1 MKSGFNKIINNILKN
16 KTGSVVA
23 KSPLSKYFTLGIVGI
38 SAFLIIIVVI
48 ITIIFAPI
56 MMAQQYVEDVK
67 NDISLFFE
75 KLGNAITL
83 NGWCSDTDGSC
94 QRNAE
99 QKYYEQLDDTYRKY
113 KEDGVEIDTQ
123 LITGTI
129 FYGSTL
135 SDDKFQDEDVD
146 TSNDSELVDATDVHL
161 GDVKTLA
168 KNMVSGRSIDY
179 AKYRK
184 YLVDTYIPK
193 RFDDMYTEA
202 DKEKAIQNIADEIMS
217 FASGKG
223 TNNSNQIV
231 YSGSTT
237 YTVNGLN
244 IDVSRVPVVLTTC
257 DGKKEIG
264 RVDFETYVK
273 GVVKGETYEWY
284 ADEVKK
290 AQAIEARTYAL
301 TRNLTL
307 CPGRPNNCEYGYNP
321 NSNEIRLRNCEA
333 DQVYC
338 DYKKGCQRYKDS
350 ATGYIAATMS
360 YDIMPTN
367 YTELESAV
375 NPMTEEEI
383 KKYEENLNQVTGIV
397 IKNEKGDITS
407 TGFDSS
413 SQTTWQQMHLDNPSL
428 DYNDILVK
436 YHYNKSGAN
445 IVLSGGFTIFDGEA
459 GEASTWKQADPRWS
473 NVYIG
478 PVNMGGYGCLVTSIS
493 IQFARTGTVNLPDFN
508 PGIFANELSKRGGF
522 DNVGNLQWLPLKNT
536 LNDLSNGKFEAVDLD
551 YTLYGTKQDKI
562 DTLQQFINSGY
573 LLVVGVNGQ
582 GHWIAVNKIENN
594 EVYIFDPAG
603 ANYQTITEGYSWE
616 GVTKVQTYRIVP

>member
-1 MKSGFNKIINNILKN
+1 MWTRLLNAISKKGKNSSEATSIFFPSKN
-16 KTGSVVA
+16 KA
-23 KSPLSKYFTLGIVGI
+23 LLI
-38 SAFLIIIVVI
+38 SLTSLIPLIIIVVI
-48 ITIIFAPI
+48 VIII
-56 MMAQQYVEDVK
+56 MLPVLLVQQFIADASSEDPSLFKKVDETLVLNDWCTK
-67 NDISLFFE
+67 ND
-75 KLGNAITL
+75 N
-83 NGWCSDTDGSC
+83 SC
-94 QRNAE
+94 NKE
-99 QKYYEQLDDTYRKY
+99 GVQKYYERLNEVNNEY
-113 KEDGVEIDTQ
+113 KEKGVTLDIQ
-123 LITGTI
+123 LLTATI
-129 FYGSTL
+129 FYSNTQRADLFINDEEEHEIKEGNIKL
-135 SDDKFQDEDVD
+135 SDVNK
-146 TSNDSELVDATDVHL
+146 
-161 GDVKTLA
+161 LA
-168 KNMVSGRSIDY
+168 SNMVNGSSIDY
-179 AKYRK
+179 TKYRK
-184 YLVDTYIPK
+184 YLVDTFIPK
-193 RFDDMYTEA
+193 RFKDLYEGKQ
-202 DKEKAIQNIADEIMS
+202 DKEAAIKNIADEIMS

-223 TNNSNQIV
+223 TNNSNQII

-508 PGIFANELSKRGGF
+508 PGIFANELTKRGGF

>member
-1 MKSGFNKIINNILKN
+1 MWTRLLNAISKKGKNSSEATSIFFPSKN
-16 KTGSVVA
+16 KA
-23 KSPLSKYFTLGIVGI
+23 LLI
-38 SAFLIIIVVI
+38 SLTSLIPLIIIVVI
-48 ITIIFAPI
+48 VIII
-56 MMAQQYVEDVK
+56 MLPVLLVQQFIADASSEDPSLFKKVDETLVLNDWCTK
-67 NDISLFFE
+67 ND
-75 KLGNAITL
+75 N
-83 NGWCSDTDGSC
+83 SC
-94 QRNAE
+94 NKE
-99 QKYYEQLDDTYRKY
+99 GVQKYYERLNEVNNEY
-113 KEDGVEIDTQ
+113 KEKGVTLDIQ
-123 LITGTI
+123 LLTATI
-129 FYGSTL
+129 FYSNTQRADLFINDEEEDEIKEGNIKL
-135 SDDKFQDEDVD
+135 SDVNK
-146 TSNDSELVDATDVHL
+146 
-161 GDVKTLA
+161 LA
-168 KNMVSGRSIDY
+168 SNMVNGSSIDY
-179 AKYRK
+179 TKYRK
-184 YLVDTYIPK
+184 YLVDTFIPK
-193 RFDDMYTEA
+193 RFKDLYEGKQ
-202 DKEKAIQNIADEIMS
+202 DKEAAIKNIADEIMS

-223 TNNSNQIV
+223 TNNSNQII

-508 PGIFANELSKRGGF
+508 PGIFANELTKRGGF

>member
-1 MKSGFNKIINNILKN
+1 MWTRLLNAISKKGKNSSEATSIFFPSKN
-16 KTGSVVA
+16 KA
-23 KSPLSKYFTLGIVGI
+23 LLI
-38 SAFLIIIVVI
+38 SLTSLIPLIIIVVI
-48 ITIIFAPI
+48 VIII
-56 MMAQQYVEDVK
+56 MLPVLLVQQFIADASSEDPSLFKKVDETLVLNDWCTK
-67 NDISLFFE
+67 ND
-75 KLGNAITL
+75 N
-83 NGWCSDTDGSC
+83 SC
-94 QRNAE
+94 NKE
-99 QKYYEQLDDTYRKY
+99 GVQKYYERLNEVNNEY
-113 KEDGVEIDTQ
+113 KEKGVTLDIQ
-123 LITGTI
+123 LLTATI
-129 FYGSTL
+129 FYSNTQRADLFINDEEEDEIKEGNIKL
-135 SDDKFQDEDVD
+135 SDVNK
-146 TSNDSELVDATDVHL
+146 
-161 GDVKTLA
+161 LA
-168 KNMVSGRSIDY
+168 SNMVNGSSIDY
-179 AKYRK
+179 TKYRK
-184 YLVDTYIPK
+184 YLVDTFIPK
-193 RFDDMYTEA
+193 RFKDLYEGKQ
-202 DKEKAIQNIADEIMS
+202 DKEAAIKNIADEIMS

-223 TNNSNQIV
+223 TNNSNQII

-508 PGIFANELSKRGGF
+508 PGIFANELTKRGGF

-536 LNDLSNGKFEAVDLD
+536 LTDLSNGKFEAVNLD
-551 YTLYGTKQDKI
+551 YALYGTKQNKI

-573 LLVVGVNGQ
+573 LLVVGVNWE
-582 GHWIAVNKIENN
+582 GHWVAVNKIENN

-616 GVTKVQTYRIVP
+616 GVKKVQTYRIVP